1 MQKVEL
7 VHETSERA
15 LSVVSAFGIGT
26 TFHELPFQDSTMFWG
41 FAVAV
46 DVGK

>member
-15 LSVVSAFGIGT
+15 FSVVSAFGIGT
-26 TFHELPFQDSTMFWG
+26 AFHELPFHDSIMFWG
-41 FAVAV
+41 CEAAE